1 MNDQMV
7 QIFTYGKYQSMPLI
21 HIFAW
26 KKRGGGG
33 GGGRNTHFKSYLKVK
48 FGCVFILRE
57 QNFVLSSLLHEEK

>member
-1 MNDQMV
+1 ME
-7 QIFTYGKYQSMPLI
+7 
-21 HIFAW
+21 
-26 KKRGGGG
+26 KKGGGG